1 MPLSHTSESDGEI
14 VESQEKAT
22 TVLPSAKDT
31 SVNRR
36 LREALSRSPS
46 PGLRDYGNA
55 PGARR
60 DRSRSPHRDRRRRT
74 AEQPRGE
81 KRRRP
86 DDSLL
91 DGDRDVKRH
100 TSRRQDARRG
110 QHDHDRKRSAA
121 PPAVRSDISGSH
133 DGNRSTRQRSRSQSP
148 NRRTGDVRSI
158 HDFEGHDNYH
168 GRGHGRMERE
178 RFNDNSVSQRA
189 YPARPANNEAELNVT
204 TSDKGNRVRFIV
216 GQDGRWVYSESCIR
230 IFVY

>member
-14 VESQEKAT
+14 VESQDKAT

-55 PGARR
+55 PGATR
-60 DRSRSPHRDRRRRT
+60 DRSRSPHRDRRRKL

-86 DDSLL
+86 DDASL

-100 TSRRQDARRG
+100 TSGRQDTRRG
-110 QHDHDRKRSAA
+110 HYDHDRKHNAA
-121 PPAVRSDISGSH
+121 PPTVRGGISASH
-133 DGNRSTRQRSRSQSP
+133 DAFPSTRLRTRSQSP
-148 NRRTGDVRSI
+148 DRRPGNVRDSNE
-158 HDFEGHDNYH
+158 FEEH
-168 GRGHGRMERE
+168 GNTSRRDRSDRPGHGRTERN
-178 RFNDNSVSQRA
+178 RFNDNPVSQRA
-189 YPARPANNEAELNVT
+189 YPARPANPEAEMNVT
-204 TSDKGNRVRFIV
+204 MSDKGSRVHFV
-216 GQDGRWVYSESCIR
+216 VDQDGE
-230 IFVY
+230 